1 MGMNGVI
8 GRLAPSPTGWLHL
21 GHARSFLAAWW
32 SARGA
37 GGRVVLRIED
47 LDSSRARP
55 EFVDGVLR
63 DLEWLGLDWDGPVVM
78 QSERREAHRAALEE
92 LAGKGLAY
100 PCVCTRK
107 DIQQAVS
114 APHGVDG
121 EVVYPGTCRD
131 RDVGASPANS
141 AWRFRLC
148 GSGDVGFND
157 ARAGARMDS
166 AVEQVGDFVIWTK
179 AAEAAYQLA
188 VVVDDAFQGVTEVVR
203 GEDLLASTA
212 RQALLQDAL
221 RLHHPDWAHLPL
233 VADRTGR
240 RLAKRAGSLALKS
253 LREQK
258 IDSAEVIQWVA
269 NSLGMQSQGR
279 SAQEHV
285 GGLRW
290 FRVPDESIPA
300 PKDWQ

>member
-1 MGMNGVI
+1 MGNLEVV

-63 DLEWLGLDWDGPVVM
+63 DLQWLGLDWDGPVVL

-107 DIQQAVS
+107 EIDQAVS
-114 APHGVDG
+114 APHGADG

-131 RDVGASPANS
+131 REGSPERS
-141 AWRFRLC
+141 GWRFRLSD
-148 GSGDVGFND
+148 SGDVGFND
-157 ARAGARMDS
+157 LLAGAQVDS
-166 AVEQVGDFVIWTK
+166 VAEQVGDFVIWTK
-179 AAEAAYQLA
+179 ADEAAYQLA

-212 RQALLQDAL
+212 RQALLQEAL
-221 RLHHPDWAHLPL
+221 GLHHPNWVHLPL
-233 VADRTGR
+233 VQDGGGR
-240 RLAKRAGSLALKS
+240 RLAKRAGSLSLGAL
-253 LREQK
+253 R
-258 IDSAEVIQWVA
+258 DSKVEPQAIVQWA
-269 NSLGMQSQGR
+269 AKSLGMHGEGGT
-279 SAQEHV
+279 AQDFVEPFHWFNV
-285 GGLRW
+285 PGGSP
-290 FRVPDESIPA
+290 RVPS
-300 PKDWQ
+300 DWL